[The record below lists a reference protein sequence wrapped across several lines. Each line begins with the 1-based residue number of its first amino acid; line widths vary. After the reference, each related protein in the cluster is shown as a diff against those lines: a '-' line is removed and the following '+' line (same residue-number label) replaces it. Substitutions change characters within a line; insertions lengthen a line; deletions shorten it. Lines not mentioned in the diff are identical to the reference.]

1 MLCIIALYGLIVVRS
16 MLRLMKERDPFVR
29 LAGAGLACIF
39 GVQAM
44 INIGVAVRLLPAKG
58 MTLPFV
64 SYGGSSVIAAGIT
77 VGMLFAMTRSR
88 PQGQMS
94 DILFRRGR

>member
-1 MLCIIALYGLIVVRS
+1 
-16 MLRLMKERDPFVR
+16 MKERDPFIR
-29 LAGAGLACIF
+29 LAGTGLACIF

-44 INIGVAVRLLPAKG
+44 INMGVAVRLLPSKG

-77 VGMLFAMTRSR
+77 AGALLAMTRAR
-88 PQGQMS
+88 PQGMMG
-94 DILFRRGR
+94 DIFQRRGR